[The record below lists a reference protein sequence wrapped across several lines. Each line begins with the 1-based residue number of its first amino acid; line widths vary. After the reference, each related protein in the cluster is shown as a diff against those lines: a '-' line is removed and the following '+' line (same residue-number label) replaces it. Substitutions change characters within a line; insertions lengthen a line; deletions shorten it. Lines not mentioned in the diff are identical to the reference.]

1 MSHGLNESGKPDIDL
16 RSIRIIQ
23 AIEQTGS
30 ITAASRLLGLSQPAI
45 TQHLH
50 RAETKLGLPL
60 VSKVGRN
67 VKLSDAGQILAA
79 VADQVI
85 DAIDGAAISIGGL
98 ASLRSGR
105 VTMAAFPSAS
115 STIVPTLISLLK
127 QTVPGLSFSYVE
139 AEPLDAIELV
149 ADGSCDIALV
159 ARYPNDEIGPERY
172 AERGLWSQ
180 PLYLDQML
188 LILPESHPLASERI
202 VDLSDLED
210 DEWVA
215 GCPRCRGH
223 VVDACHSV
231 GYAPDI
237 TFQTDNFIAVL
248 GLVSR
253 GLGIAI
259 LPRLALGTA
268 VIPHGAVVRRIEPNA
283 NREIYVIANQATVSS
298 PTVRAVAS
306 ALSVLDGSPW
316 KLLKASHRGSPT
328 PV

>member
-1 MSHGLNESGKPDIDL
+1 MAQVPLGSGRLDLDL

-30 ITAASRLLGLSQPAI
+30 ITAASRMLGLSQPAI
-45 TQHLH
+45 TQHLQ
-50 RAETKLGLPL
+50 RAEAKLGLPL
-60 VSKVGRN
+60 VSKMGRN
-67 VKLSDAGQILAA
+67 VRLSDAGQILAA

-105 VTMAAFPSAS
+105 VSIAGFPSAS
-115 STIVPTLISLLK
+115 STIIPTLISQLK
-127 QTVPGLSFSYVE
+127 QSAPGLSVSYVE
-139 AEPLDAIELV
+139 AEPPDAIELV

-159 ARYPNDEIGPERY
+159 ARYPNDESGPEAY
-172 AERGLWSQ
+172 AERGLWAR

-188 LILPESHPLASERI
+188 LILPESHPLATERI
-202 VDLSDLED
+202 VDLIDLED

-223 VVDACHSV
+223 VVDACRSV
-231 GYAPDI
+231 GFEPDI

-283 NREIYVIANQATVSS
+283 NREIYAIANEATVRS
-298 PTVRAVAS
+298 PTVLAVAS
-306 ALSVLDGSPW
+306 ALSALDGSPW
-316 KLLKASHRGSPT
+316 KLLKSSHRGSSSAS
-328 PV
+328 